1 MPAGRSLPVEATRRM
16 RMQNISGW
24 DCYDVQDGRVARLGP
39 VLAACTAEE
48 LTVTDPTI
56 SASIPRA
63 VMRWLVQPMLG
74 SCAGG
79 EKAET

>member
-1 MPAGRSLPVEATRRM
+1 
-16 RMQNISGW
+16 MQNISGW